1 MNENDNNEVVESA
14 GYTTIG
20 ARRTITT
27 KSGNVRTDSDKSVLP
42 RVRRYRIDAGR
53 SGVSCGE
60 WKTNYLVYLKV
71 EGREDRKDQRREWL
85 NAATLGTEYGVSVP
99 VSYKTFE
106 KAKDAAKRMLKTWGY
121 AKEEKKATV
130 TKKDLLAMTPE
141 QFVAWQAEQ
150 RKAK

>member
-1 MNENDNNEVVESA
+1 MNENNNNNEVVESA

-20 ARRTITT
+20 ARRTVTT
-27 KSGNVRTDSDKSVLP
+27 KSGNVRTDSDRSFLP

-53 SGVSCGE
+53 SGVSGGE

-71 EGREDRKDQRREWL
+71 EGREKAL

-106 KAKDAAKRMLKTWGY
+106 KAKEAAKRMLKTWGH
-121 AKEEKKATV
+121 AKEEKKAIV

-141 QFVAWQAEQ
+141 QFVAWQEEQ
-150 RKAK
+150 RKVK

>member
-1 MNENDNNEVVESA
+1 MNENNNNNVVVEDA

-20 ARRTITT
+20 ARRTVIT
-27 KSGNVRTDSDKSVLP
+27 KSGNVRTDSDKSFLP

-53 SGVSCGE
+53 SGVNGGE
-60 WKTNYLVYLKV
+60 WKTNYIVYLKV
-71 EGREDRKDQRREWL
+71 EGREKPL

-106 KAKDAAKRMLKTWGY
+106 KAKAAAKRMLKTWGY

-150 RKAK
+150 RKVK

>member
-1 MNENDNNEVVESA
+1 MNENNNNNEVVESA

-20 ARRTITT
+20 ARRTVTT
-27 KSGNVRTDSDKSVLP
+27 KSGNVRTDSDRSFLP

-53 SGVSCGE
+53 SGVSGGE
-60 WKTNYLVYLKV
+60 WKTNYLVYLKG
-71 EGREDRKDQRREWL
+71 EGREKAL

-106 KAKDAAKRMLKTWGY
+106 KAKEAAKRMLKTWGH
-121 AKEEKKATV
+121 AKEEKKAIV

-141 QFVAWQAEQ
+141 QFVAWQEEQ
-150 RKAK
+150 RKVK

>member
-1 MNENDNNEVVESA
+1 MNENNNNNVVVESA

-20 ARRTITT
+20 ARRTVTT

-71 EGREDRKDQRREWL
+71 EGREEWL

-99 VSYKTFE
+99 LSYKTFE
-106 KAKDAAKRMLKTWGY
+106 KAKDAAKKMLKTWSY

-130 TKKDLLAMTPE
+130 TKRDLLAMTPE

-150 RKAK
+150 RKGK

>member
-1 MNENDNNEVVESA
+1 MNENNNNNGVVETA

-20 ARRTITT
+20 ARRTVTT
-27 KSGNVRTDSDKSVLP
+27 KSGNVRTDSDRSFLP

-53 SGVSCGE
+53 SGVSSGE

-71 EGREDRKDQRREWL
+71 EGREKAL
-85 NAATLGTEYGVSVP
+85 NAATLGTEYGISVP

-106 KAKDAAKRMLKTWGY
+106 KAKEAAKRMLKTWGY
-121 AKEEKKATV
+121 AKEEKKAAV

-141 QFVAWQAEQ
+141 QFVAWQEEQ
-150 RKAK
+150 RKVK

>member
-1 MNENDNNEVVESA
+1 MNENNNNNVVVESA

-20 ARRTITT
+20 ARRTVTT
-27 KSGNVRTDSDKSVLP
+27 KSGNVRTDSDRSFLP

-53 SGVSCGE
+53 SGVNGGE

-71 EGREDRKDQRREWL
+71 EGREKAL
-85 NAATLGTEYGVSVP
+85 NAATLGTEYGISIP

-106 KAKDAAKRMLKTWGY
+106 KAKEAAKRMLKTWGY

-130 TKKDLLAMTPE
+130 TKRDLLAMTPE
-141 QFVAWQAEQ
+141 QFVAWQEEQ
-150 RKAK
+150 RKVK

>member
-1 MNENDNNEVVESA
+1 MNENGNNNGVVESA

-27 KSGNVRTDSDKSVLP
+27 KSGNVRTDSDRSFLP

-53 SGVSCGE
+53 SGVSSGE

-71 EGREDRKDQRREWL
+71 EGREKAL

-99 VSYKTFE
+99 LSYKTFE